1 MTGEIPFVP
10 GCQAAPA
17 APSREVTEE
26 DRMMARRVAAD
37 ARQRLRLVLERLRA
51 DRLGAQS

>member
-1 MTGEIPFVP
+1 MTEEIPFVP

-17 APSREVTEE
+17 VPSREVTEE

-37 ARQRLRLVLERLRA
+37 AREALRLVLERLRA
-51 DRLGAQS
+51 DQPGGQS